1 MSLWWWYHI
10 CTKLWYGG
18 GFEECNA

>member
-1 MSLWWWYHI
+1 MSCWWWYHI

>member
-1 MSLWWWYHI
+1 MSFWWWYHI